1 MTVVGVTSETKAST
15 DKWVK
20 EKGAKYAYAYDRSKK
35 FMSLVGVT
43 GIPHALLI
51 DATGRV
57 LYSGGAGGYSEE
69 LMKQA
74 MTGAAKTPL
83 WELPKEFAKARA
95 AIVKSDFAAAL
106 KECDA
111 LASNQKVTAEAEA
124 LKTTV
129 KAMVEGRLGGA
140 KSAGEA
146 GDWAF
151 AKDAYEKLAKGCVG
165 LPEEKAAKEALTAIA
180 GNAEAQKGL
189 KAQKAL
195 EAVMAMPDKKAK
207 DREAKAAALKAFAK
221 KNDGSF
227 AGKKAEQAADAL
239 SSKKG

>member
-1 MTVVGVTSETKAST
+1 MTSETKAST
-15 DKWVK
+15 DKWIK

-51 DATGRV
+51 DSTGRV

-83 WELPKEFAKARA
+83 WELPKDFAKARA
-95 AIVKSDFAAAL
+95 AIVKGDFAAAL
-106 KECDA
+106 KDCET
-111 LASNQKVTAEAEA
+111 LAANQKVTAEAEA
-124 LKTTV
+124 LKVTV

-151 AKDAYEKLAKGCVG
+151 AKDTYEKLAKGCVG
-165 LPEEKAAKEALTAIA
+165 LPEEKTAKEALTAIA
-180 GNAEAQKGL
+180 GDAEAQKGL

-195 EAVMAMPDKKAK
+195 EPLLAMPDKKAK
-207 DREAKAAALKAFAK
+207 DREAKVAALKAFAK
-221 KNDGSF
+221 KHDGTF
-227 AGKKAEQAADAL
+227 AGKKAGQTADAL
-239 SSKKG
+239 AAKRG